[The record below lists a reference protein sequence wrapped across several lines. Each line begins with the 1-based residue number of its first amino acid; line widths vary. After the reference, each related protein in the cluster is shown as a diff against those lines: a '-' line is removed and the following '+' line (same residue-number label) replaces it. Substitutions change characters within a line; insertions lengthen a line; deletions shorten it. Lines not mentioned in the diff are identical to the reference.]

1 MQFGLCAMTRLD
13 LVYQAA
19 SWGFDYVDIAGPMLV
34 PLETDRVWQEQ
45 RRRIEDTGARVEG
58 LNSFMPAEAS
68 FVGPAVD
75 WSRVTDYLDTAI
87 SRAAEI
93 GIHNITWG
101 SAAAK
106 SVPDGWSMAA
116 AFEQVERASHLIA
129 DLAGKNGLT
138 VVIEPIN
145 PRECNI
151 MYYVT
156 DALHL
161 ARVVGRPEIR
171 VLADYYHMMLQNEPL
186 EHIMTAREYL
196 AYTHTADLDRV
207 FPALG
212 VWDQRPFLTYL
223 RRAGYDG
230 NLSFESWTVAG
241 DFGAAARESLAR
253 MRSLWADV
261 ERDVA
266 PGEGV
271 EQS

>member
-1 MQFGLCAMTRLD
+1 MRFGLCAMTRLD
-13 LVYQAA
+13 LLDQAA
-19 SWGFDYVDIAGPMLV
+19 SWGFDYVDIAGPLLV
-34 PLETDRVWQEQ
+34 PFENDRRWDEQ

-58 LNSFMPAEAS
+58 LNSFMPSEAR
-68 FVGPAVD
+68 FVGPNVD
-75 WSRVTDYLDTAI
+75 WGRVTGYLDTTI
-87 SRAAEI
+87 SRAAEL
-93 GIHNITWG
+93 GIHTITWG

-106 SVPDGWSMAA
+106 TVPDGWSMSA

-129 DLAGKNGLT
+129 DLAGKHGLI

-161 ARVVGRPEIR
+161 ARVVDRPEIR

-186 EHIMTAREYL
+186 EHILVAGEYL

-212 VWDQRPFLTYL
+212 VWDQRPFLSHL

-230 NLSFESWTVAG
+230 NLSFESWTVSG
-241 DFGAAARESLAR
+241 DFGVAARESVAR
-253 MRSLWADV
+253 MRSLWAEV
-261 ERDVA
+261 ERDTA
-266 PGEGV
+266 LGDKSSP
-271 EQS
+271 S